1 MRNSFSLCSLSL
13 RHCLQNCSL
22 FSLQDESDDEY
33 CIGTSDCSS
42 ASGQHA
48 NIFSPVLS
56 VSHNIARKS
65 TTEVKIKYLNLS
77 ILSLDHIIRWYRLY
91 TTDPC
96 LQHCS
101 WCSELGA
108 AMSWAFYPAATIYIW
123 NKSIISQPSR
133 LLAAAPSGALQ
144 WWILW
149 TVSPLRSLN
158 SSTGIILQHYTP
170 AYRSSIFISNFVN

>member
-1 MRNSFSLCSLSL
+1 MRNSFSALSLSL

-56 VSHNIARKS
+56 VSHNNARKS
-65 TTEVKIKYLNLS
+65 TTEVKIFKPFNS
-77 ILSLDHIIRWYRLY
+77 IIRSYHIIRWYRLY

-96 LQHCS
+96 LHHCS
-101 WCSELGA
+101 WCSVQQ
-108 AMSWAFYPAATIYIW
+108 WAEHFIQQLQFTSETKASFRNRAVFSLRRPAGRCNDESYEQ
-123 NKSIISQPSR
+123 S
-133 LLAAAPSGALQ
+133 LLSTALPQ
-144 WWILW
+144 L
-149 TVSPLRSLN
+149 
-158 SSTGIILQHYTP
+158 
-170 AYRSSIFISNFVN
+170 

>member
-1 MRNSFSLCSLSL
+1 MRAMMNIASELRTAVQLQVSMPTYSHLSF
-13 RHCLQNCSL
+13 
-22 FSLQDESDDEY
+22 
-33 CIGTSDCSS
+33 
-42 ASGQHA
+42 
-48 NIFSPVLS
+48 LS
-56 VSHNIARKS
+56 VIILHGKAQQKK
-65 TTEVKIKYLNLS
+65 EYLNLS
-77 ILSLDHIIRWYRLY
+77 ILSLDHINIIRWYRLY

-96 LQHCS
+96 LHHCS

-158 SSTGIILQHYTP
+158 SSTGIILQYCTL
-170 AYRSSIFISNFVN
+170 A